1 MANKIVLFGATG
13 FTGRLTAK
21 SLAAQGV
28 SPLLVGRN
36 QNKLDALAKE
46 LGGLDTAIANADKLE
61 SLASLLNEGDVL
73 ITTVG
78 PFTRYGDT
86 AIQAAISKKA
96 HYIDST
102 GEPGFIRK
110 VFEQYGPQA
119 KSAGITLL
127 TAFGY
132 DYVPGNAAAAAALNL
147 DDSATKVNVGY
158 FVSGKG
164 ISASQGTQASVMQA
178 MLDPGVFFEKGRLT
192 EKVFDPKIKHFKIA
206 GRTRPA
212 ASVPGSEHLAL
223 PVSYPSLTDVNT
235 YLGWFGAASYLMPLA
250 TGFQALMLKIPGY
263 HSVLDK
269 FAQKFNRSEGKGPNE
284 YLRSLNNT
292 QVMAVAYN
300 SKGKAVSEATLSGAN
315 PYDYTADMLA
325 WSAIHGLKQGYNDS
339 GALGPVAAFG
349 SDLLFLA
356 CEECGLKLSQ
366 RKL

>member
-1 MANKIVLFGATG
+1 MAHKIVLFGATG

-21 SLAAQGV
+21 SLVSQGA

-36 QNKLDALAKE
+36 LNKLNLLANE
-46 LGGLDTAIANADKLE
+46 LGGLNTATANVGNLD
-61 SLASLLNEGDVL
+61 SLADVLNEGDVL
-73 ITTVG
+73 ISTVG
-78 PFTRYGDT
+78 PFTRFGDT

-110 VFEQYGPQA
+110 VFEQHGPQA
-119 KSAGITLL
+119 KTAGITLL

-132 DYVPGNAAAAAALNL
+132 DYVPGNAVAAAALNL
-147 DDSATKVNVGY
+147 DESATKVDVGY

-178 MLDPGVFFEKGRLT
+178 MLDPGVYFAKGRLT
-192 EKVFDPKIKHFKIA
+192 EKVFDPKIKHFKVG
-206 GRTRPA
+206 GRRRPA
-212 ASVPGSEHLAL
+212 ASVAGSEHLAL
-223 PVSYPSLTDVNT
+223 PMSYPSLIDINT
-235 YLGWFGAASYLMPLA
+235 YLGWFGAATYVMPLA
-250 TGFQALMLKIPGY
+250 TGFQTLLLKIPGY
-263 HSVLDK
+263 HRVLDT
-269 FAQKFNRSEGKGPNE
+269 FAQKFNNSKGQGPNE

-292 QVMAVAYN
+292 EVMAVAYN
-300 SKGKAVSEATLSGAN
+300 SKGKAVSEATLFGVN

-325 WSAIHGLKQGYNDS
+325 WSAIHGLKHGYKGT

-349 SDLLFLA
+349 SDVLLSA
-356 CEECGLKLSQ
+356 CEECGLNLSQ